1 MVLHKIFYMEISV
14 FKTKSIEF
22 ISTNEIK
29 PTLDTISTLFQWK
42 DDQNDIYI
50 LWQMVSAN
58 LSVEEKINSNDL
70 LK

>member
-14 FKTKSIEF
+14 FKTKSNELINT
-22 ISTNEIK
+22 SEIK
-29 PTLDTISTLFQWK
+29 PTLDTISTLFQWN

-58 LSVEEKINSNDL
+58 ISVEEKKSTQMIF
-70 LK
+70 